1 MSAQH
6 RGGDMIR
13 DLCGAALA
21 IGLAVAYWRAADTL
35 PRSLLSDE
43 VGADG
48 LPKLLAL
55 ALAACA
61 LAMALRALIA
71 RKPAAGPGLEQHARA
86 LGVVG
91 LGFVYVGL
99 CPWLGYLPS
108 LAVLIAASAI
118 YFGARAAWPI
128 VTTAAGTAV
137 ALWLIFAK
145 VLGVA
150 MPGAALARWLT

>member
-1 MSAQH
+1 
-6 RGGDMIR
+6 MIR
-13 DLCGAALA
+13 DLCGAT
-21 IGLAVAYWRAADTL
+21 LAVGIALAYWRAADAL

-61 LAMALRALIA
+61 LALALRALIA
-71 RKPAAGPGLEQHARA
+71 RRPASGPGLERHARA

-108 LAVLIAASAI
+108 LAALIAASAV
-118 YFGARAAWPI
+118 YFGARAAWT
-128 VTTAAGTAV
+128 VAATAAGTAI

-145 VLGVA
+145 ALGVA